1 METLFWSSRTRV
13 TKNKIANNT
22 FTKNKI
28 NNNLKKELTE
38 MLNYHMG
45 MIPENYEFLDP
56 DQLAQE
62 REKKSIG
69 HINKKLFYFYF
80 IFLKFF

>member
-1 METLFWSSRTRV
+1 
-13 TKNKIANNT
+13 
-22 FTKNKI
+22 
-28 NNNLKKELTE
+28 

-69 HINKKLFYFYF
+69 HINKEVIYFIIFYF
-80 IFLKFF
+80 IFI